1 MKLFP
6 LNITKLGISLLP
18 TMMRSASVVEWVRI
32 LLFPLQTV
40 QTAFF
45 SNRDKNMYLLSH
57 KGQVCRLRKVLND
70 AFPTR
75 TKDFEIVDAVDTGMW
90 KYAYDEVDEN
100 LYKHLIVRDQPAAI
114 EIWDEETMTKF
125 ADFIVRVPIDL
136 DGVDNMNVIR
146 ALVNTYKLASKKAIY
161 ELY

>member
-1 MKLFP
+1 MKLYP
-6 LNITKLGISLLP
+6 LNISKLGISLLP
-18 TMMRSASVVEWVRI
+18 TMLRTASVAEWVRI
-32 LLFPLQTV
+32 LLSPLQSI
-40 QTAFF
+40 QNAFF
-45 SNRDKNMYLLSH
+45 SNRDKNIYLLSH
-57 KGQVCRLRKVLND
+57 NSQVCRLRKVLNN

-75 TKDFEIVDAVDTGMW
+75 TKDFQIVDALDTGMW

-100 LYKHLIVRDQPAAI
+100 LYKHLMVRDQPASV

-136 DGVDNMNVIR
+136 DGIDNMNVIR